1 LTKKDE
7 EIMEILEAF
16 DLTRTARSAAELAGT
31 DHKTVQRYVGLRD
44 GGYEPLERHR
54 RPQLID
60 AFAAKVEELVEESR
74 GRVRADVVHDR
85 LVAMGYP
92 GSERTTRRAVH
103 KAKLAYRGG
112 QRRTYRPWIAEPG
125 KWLQFDWGWGPV
137 VQLRQTYLFCAW
149 LAWSRYRVIIP
160 TWDRTLGTVLI
171 CLDRTLRRLGA
182 VPTYA
187 LTDNERTVS
196 MDRVAGISVRH
207 PQVVAFGR
215 HNGLQI
221 VTCTLADPETKGGSE
236 STVRVAKADLV
247 PTECNLLP
255 AYSSFSALVGACE
268 RLENEVNGREHRES
282 RRVPA
287 EALQEE
293 LASMHRL
300 PLEPYTATLGET
312 RQVRSDQ
319 TVRFGSVP
327 YSLPKA
333 WVEREVW
340 CRVEGEEL
348 VLVGRDEV
356 GLREIIRH
364 RLSVPGKPRILD
376 EHYPDHPNGRGILQP
391 TPRPQTE
398 TERDFLA
405 LGEGAELWLTTAAA
419 TGVTRIRTK
428 MGRATE
434 LARLLGKARVNEAL
448 ERAARAGRFGEN
460 DLASILEHG
469 GEDRGTVADQ
479 SFSAQR
485 GTKAWEVIGR

>member
-7 EIMEILEAF
+7 EIMEIFEAF
-16 DLTRTARSAAELAGT
+16 DLTKTARSAAELSGA

-44 GGYEPLERHR
+44 AGCDPLERYC

-74 GRVRADVVHDR
+74 GRIRADVVHDR
-85 LVAMGYP
+85 LRAMGYE
-92 GSERTTRRAVH
+92 GSERTSRRAVH
-103 KAKLAYRGG
+103 RAKAAYGRG
-112 QRRTYRPWIAEPG
+112 QRRTYRPWIPEPG

-137 VQLRQTYLFCAW
+137 VQLRQTFLFCAW

-196 MDRVAGISVRH
+196 MDRVAGVSVRH
-207 PQVVAFGR
+207 PEAVAFGR
-215 HNGLQI
+215 HYGLRV
-221 VTCTLADPETKGGSE
+221 VTCAPADPESKGGSE
-236 STVRVAKADLV
+236 STVRVAKADIV
-247 PTECNLLP
+247 PTEGNLLP
-255 AYSSFSALVGACE
+255 AYSSFSAVVEACD
-268 RLENEVNGREHRES
+268 RLSDEVNGREHRES

-293 LASMHRL
+293 LSVMHRL
-300 PLEPYTATLGET
+300 PLEPYTAALGET
-312 RQVRSDQ
+312 RRVGSNQ
-319 TVRFGSVP
+319 TIRFGSVP
-327 YSLPKA
+327 YSLPKT
-333 WVEREVW
+333 WVDQEVW

-348 VLVGRDEV
+348 VVVGRDDV

-364 RLSVPGKPRILD
+364 ELSVPGRPRVLE
-376 EHYPDHPNGRGILQP
+376 EHYPDHPNGRATLQP
-391 TPRPQTE
+391 KARPQTE

-405 LGEGAELWLTTAAA
+405 LGEGAEIWLTTAAA
-419 TGVTRIRTK
+419 TGVTRIRAK
-428 MGRATE
+428 MGRAVE
-434 LARLLGKARVNEAL
+434 LGRLLGKARVNEAL
-448 ERAARAGRFGEN
+448 ERAARAGRFAEN
-460 DLASILEHG
+460 DLASILKHAQ
-469 GEDRGTVADQ
+469 DDSRTVADH